1 MRILLT
7 GGAGFLGSHLAEAL
21 LARGDSVHVLD
32 DFSTGSIENLSNL
45 GMTSLRADLL
55 DPRAV
60 LDVVADLR
68 PDFVFHLAGVVNL
81 ERSLQVAEA
90 CMRVN
95 VTGTL
100 NLLRALEATSPSMFV
115 LASTTEVYGNGPVP
129 FHEGQA
135 AEPPSP
141 YAISKLA
148 AEQLAL
154 SLYRLTGFPAVVLRI
169 ATSYGPRQPHR
180 RLIPSLIESYGRGES
195 PALSDPTL
203 ARDFLFVDD
212 VVKGLLVAAESP
224 RARGEIINLGDET
237 TYTIR
242 HIAETVRRLMGVDV
256 TPRYGA
262 RASRANEARVWASNI
277 DKTRQLLGWA
287 PETPLVEGLER
298 TITWF
303 RAQPAQV
310 SGQPC

>member
-100 NLLRALEATSPSMFV
+100 NLLRALEATSPSM
-115 LASTTEVYGNGPVP
+115 
-129 FHEGQA
+129 
-135 AEPPSP
+135 
-141 YAISKLA
+141 
-148 AEQLAL
+148 
-154 SLYRLTGFPAVVLRI
+154 R
-169 ATSYGPRQPHR
+169 
-180 RLIPSLIESYGRGES
+180 
-195 PALSDPTL
+195 
-203 ARDFLFVDD
+203 
-212 VVKGLLVAAESP
+212 
-224 RARGEIINLGDET
+224 
-237 TYTIR
+237 
-242 HIAETVRRLMGVDV
+242 
-256 TPRYGA
+256 
-262 RASRANEARVWASNI
+262 
-277 DKTRQLLGWA
+277 
-287 PETPLVEGLER
+287 
-298 TITWF
+298 
-303 RAQPAQV
+303 
-310 SGQPC
+310 